1 MSSISAASSSTYF
14 TGNSTFAAQLQV
26 SITRAVSI
34 ASIPLQQL
42 QSQQNALNGQQSE
55 LQTIT
60 SSFASI
66 QAALDS
72 LQSSTGVGAFSASV
86 DDPSVANAS
95 ISAGALA
102 GSYSLDVSSIGSQ
115 TNTISGDSLTKVSD
129 PTQSNIDPGSSFT
142 LAVNGTNYTI
152 TDSAGTLSG
161 LAQAINNSSAAV
173 QATVVNVGSS
183 SSPDYR
189 LSIQSLNYAP
199 DTVQLT
205 DSNNTSL
212 LNTISTGTNV
222 TYQVNGQPS
231 TPISSTTRSAT
242 ISTGLNVQFLKAGST
257 QVTVAQSASGI
268 ESALSSIA
276 NAYNS
281 ITSELNKNRGQNGGA
296 LSGDSIIYQ
305 LQNTLAKLAN
315 FTASNGSIKSLSDI
329 GLTFDQSGQL
339 SFDSSTFAKAASS
352 HANDV
357 INLIGT
363 TTSSG
368 FLQTANDLLD
378 SITNRTTGLL
388 SQASST
394 ISTQLTALSTK
405 IGDNQLQITQLQ
417 ASLTTRMATADAAIS
432 SLENQ
437 LTEVT
442 GLFAQMQANE
452 KANS

>member
-14 TGNSTFAAQLQV
+14 TGSSTFAAQLQV

-42 QSQQNALNGQQSE
+42 QSQQNTLNGQQSE

-129 PTQSNIDPGSSFT
+129 PTQSNIDSGSSFT

-242 ISTGLNVQFLKAGST
+242 LSTGLSVQFLKAGNT

-305 LQNTLAKLAN
+305 LQNTLTNLAS
-315 FTASNGSIKSLSDI
+315 FAGGSGAVQSLSDL
-329 GLTFDQSGQL
+329 GLSFDQSGNL
-339 SFDSSTFAKAASS
+339 DFNSSTFEQAASA
-352 HANDV
+352 HPNDV
-357 INLIGT
+357 INFIGT
-363 TTSSG
+363 ATSGG
-368 FLQTANDLLD
+368 FLQSANSLINSVTDT
-378 SITNRTTGLL
+378 TNGLL

-394 ISTQLTALSTK
+394 ISTQLTSVGSK
-405 IGDNQLQITQLQ
+405 ISDEQSQISSLQS
-417 ASLTTRMATADAAIS
+417 SLTTQMATADAAIS
-432 SLENQ
+432 SLQDQ

-442 GLFAQMQANE
+442 DLFAQMQANE